1 MMKTFIVYEV
11 CSTIFIP
18 LLKLLGT
25 YLINTNNNLSIK
37 EFEKNRLSLTTF
49 STSCL
54 TNSDENLHEKISLL
68 ISLISARWVSSVIL
82 FIITVLQCTE
92 VLSLAELSKAICFS
106 NLFYV
111 SRKRKKK
118 LKMLFS
124 MSN

>member
-1 MMKTFIVYEV
+1 M
-11 CSTIFIP
+11 IFIP

-37 EFEKNRLSLTTF
+37 EFEKNCLSLTTF

-54 TNSDENLHEKISLL
+54 TNSNENLHENISLL

-111 SRKRKKK
+111 SRKRKKT
-118 LKMLFS
+118 
-124 MSN
+124 